1 MSVDLWVSVALAIP
15 LAIIAN
21 LATPKLQKWLDERS
35 SIGKERKAE
44 EEQKKKIIPLE
55 QLKAELK
62 GIEELIANPAKLI
75 NQNLTALLKI
85 ALYSAFGTLY
95 GSMFVLLG
103 EVGQW
108 DGISGILGRIGAQIT
123 ALFVAMLVFYIA
135 MKAIRTNNRV
145 NKYEQ
150 YKEQT
155 ENLIKKLEI
164 NS

>member
-15 LAIIAN
+15 LAIVAN

-35 SIGKERKAE
+35 SIGRERKSE
-44 EEQKKKIIPLE
+44 KEQKKKLIQLA

-62 GIEELIANPAKLI
+62 GIEELISTPAILT
-75 NQNLTALLKI
+75 NQNLNALLKI

-95 GSMFVLLG
+95 GSMFTLLG
-103 EVGQW
+103 EVGRW
-108 DGISGILGRIGAQIT
+108 DGISGVLGRVGAQIT

-135 MKAIRTNNRV
+135 MKAIKTNNRV
-145 NKYEQ
+145 NNFEK

-155 ENLIKKLEI
+155 EKLIKNLEI
-164 NS
+164 DC